1 MYSSA
6 DQGRPSVIPGVIRRS
21 IRRSIEPA
29 RAASHD
35 RRRPPVA
42 NSCAPKEVKMNEE
55 LLDQVDKADET
66 ADELIVEEVTA
77 FEIMLLQSRYDT

>member
-1 MYSSA
+1 
-6 DQGRPSVIPGVIRRS
+6 
-21 IRRSIEPA
+21 
-29 RAASHD
+29 
-35 RRRPPVA
+35 
-42 NSCAPKEVKMNEE
+42 MNEE